1 VTSFLNLSAGEKMID
16 RKQNH
21 KSRAV
26 GVLLRGV
33 LGLCGALFFV
43 GGVGA
48 QTIRIAA
55 AADLQYALA
64 DLAAQYEKH
73 SPAKLA
79 VTYGSSGNFYSQI
92 QNGAPFDLY
101 LSADVTYPQKLV
113 EAGLGERDSLYLYA
127 RGRIVLWVARD
138 FPLDPALLEW
148 KILEEPRV
156 QKIAIANPEHAPY
169 GAAAVE
175 ALKKAGMYDKVRA
188 KFVYGENISQTA
200 QFVQSGG
207 AQVGIVAF
215 SLAISPAMR
224 DGKSW
229 EISQE
234 LYPPLNQAV
243 VMLKS
248 AQNQSAAR
256 AFLEFLKS
264 DIARATLKRYGF
276 TAAEGSAAA
285 MAGKP

>member
-1 VTSFLNLSAGEKMID
+1 MRILG
-16 RKQNH
+16 RQNH
-21 KSRAV
+21 KLRRV
-26 GVLLRGV
+26 DVLLRGV
-33 LGLCGALFFV
+33 LVVCTALFFAAV
-43 GGVGA
+43 TRA
-48 QTIRIAA
+48 QTIRVAA

-64 DLAAQYEKH
+64 DLALQYEKH
-73 SPAKLA
+73 SATKLA
-79 VTYGSSGNFYSQI
+79 VTYGSSGNFYAQI

-101 LSADVTYPQKLV
+101 FSADVAYPQKLV
-113 EAGLGERDSLYLYA
+113 EAGLAERDSLYSYA

-148 KILEEPRV
+148 KTLEEVRV

-169 GAAAVE
+169 GAAAVA
-175 ALKKAGMYDKVRA
+175 ALKKAGMYEKVQS

-200 QFVQSGG
+200 QFVQSSG
-207 AQVGIVAF
+207 AQVGIVAL

-224 DGKSW
+224 DGKRW
-229 EISQE
+229 EIPQE

-256 AFLEFLKS
+256 AFLEFLKT
-264 DIARATLKRYGF
+264 DAARATLKRYGF
-276 TAAEGSAAA
+276 TAAEDSNVASPT
-285 MAGKP
+285 KP